1 MPYGRRT
8 ARPKYGA
15 SLRLFCQNLG
25 YYPDG
30 ELNQRERGAT
40 EMGKLYSVGL
50 FVVSIIVLFA
60 LSVGTW
66 PLPSAGPQQP
76 APPQPTPELSNGMNY
91 PLTAQL
97 VISAVL
103 LIAALF
109 VILTKRYAA
118 QDKHWAY
125 GALGTVVGFWL
136 KTPG

>member
-1 MPYGRRT
+1 
-8 ARPKYGA
+8 
-15 SLRLFCQNLG
+15 
-25 YYPDG
+25 
-30 ELNQRERGAT
+30 
-40 EMGKLYSVGL
+40 MGKLYSVGL
-50 FVVSIIVLFA
+50 FVVSITVPFA

-76 APPQPTPELSNGMNY
+76 APPQPAPPQPNPELSSGMNY

-103 LIAALF
+103 LVAALF
-109 VILTKRYAA
+109 VILTKRYPA